1 MTQQDQQMTTIQ
13 KIAMGSSAA
22 IIAAAA
28 IYWAVQV
35 FGVIEFLQMAYGE

>member
-1 MTQQDQQMTTIQ
+1 MTQHYQQMTTIQ
-13 KIAMGSSAA
+13 KIAVGSSAA

-28 IYWAVQV
+28 IYWAVQI

>member
-1 MTQQDQQMTTIQ
+1 MTQQDQQMTSIQ
-13 KIAMGSSAA
+13 KIAMASSAA

-35 FGVIEFLQMAYGE
+35 FGVFEFLQMAYGE